1 MNMSIVGNSL
11 TAPTPIHSFSWP
23 AIAAPCMP
31 GVTLTDWAVDGNT
44 GFRQLNSGQ
53 NALIAA
59 SKPDVI
65 LIGLNYNETIP
76 APGGVDNR
84 TMDQVVAD
92 ALQLFDELK
101 RDIPGVRLIHMQE
114 LSGRMATPEYATF
127 LNRVKNPAVGGRA
140 WDGYLQMNYEACV
153 DAAALITPITLI
165 DPIHPARVTCH
176 MQAAE
181 IVGQLIPWFKLPIQ
195 LPQWSSVEAF
205 VTAFKAGDSYAL
217 AAAKSLTT

>member
-1 MNMSIVGNSL
+1 MAIVAIIGNSL
-11 TAPTPIHSFSWP
+11 TAPTPIHALAWP

-31 GVTLTDWAVDGNT
+31 GVTLTNWAVDGNT
-44 GFRQLNSGQ
+44 SFRQLASGQ

-84 TMDQVVAD
+84 TASEVLQD
-92 ALQLFDELK
+92 AFDLFDELRK
-101 RDIPGVRLIHMQE
+101 TGAKMIHMQE
-114 LSGRMATPEYATF
+114 LSGRFATPEYEALLWAT
-127 LNRVKNPAVGGRA
+127 KSGRP
-140 WDGYLQMNYEACV
+140 WDGFVCMNYEQCI
-153 DAAALITPITLI
+153 DAAALITPVTLI

-195 LPQWSSVEAF
+195 LPQWASVEPF
-205 VTAFKAGDSYAL
+205 TKAFKAGDAYAL
-217 AAAKSLTT
+217 AAAKSLTS